1 MSRDGHRASMDRV
14 RVGVVGLGK
23 WGRHHARIYHQL
35 PEADLCAV
43 VSPNPAEV
51 MEFATRYNTRGYLD
65 HRELIGR
72 VEAVSV
78 VAPTT
83 YHYPIARDLLE
94 AGIHVLVEKPITSRV
109 EEAEELIR
117 CARRAGCV
125 LLVGHVERFKPA
137 VECLL
142 SRAQDPLVVH
152 ARRVRPYQP
161 GRAMD
166 VGVVVDLMIHDIDVL
181 LALVR
186 SSVRSTWGIGAR
198 LYGDGEDV
206 AIAQLVLENGCVA
219 NLMASRVAQAKAAEI
234 EVTTPTECL
243 HLDYLRERL
252 TAWRPRHR
260 EEVPVRH
267 EEPLRVELR
276 HFLACVRG
284 EERPRVP
291 GEAGLEAL
299 AVAQRI
305 VSSLHLVGAA
315 VRV

>member
-1 MSRDGHRASMDRV
+1 MERV

-43 VSPNPAEV
+43 VSPNPTEV
-51 MEFATRYNTRGYLD
+51 VEFASRYNAAGYLD

-72 VEAVSV
+72 VEAASV

-125 LLVGHVERFKPA
+125 LLVGHVERFKPS
-137 VECLL
+137 VESLL
-142 SRAQDPLVVH
+142 ARARDPLVVN
-152 ARRVRPYQP
+152 ARRVRSYQP

-181 LALVR
+181 LALTR
-186 SSVRSTWGIGAR
+186 SSVRASWGVGAC
-198 LYGDGEDV
+198 LYGDQEDL
-206 AIAQLVLENGCVA
+206 AIAQLVLETGCVA
-219 NLMASRVAQAKAAEI
+219 NLMASRIAQAKAAEI
-234 EVTTPTECL
+234 EVITPTECL

-252 TAWRPRHR
+252 LVWRRHHR
-260 EEVPVRH
+260 EELPVRH
-267 EEPLRVELR
+267 EEPLRAELR

-284 EERPRVP
+284 TETPRVP

-299 AVAQRI
+299 VVAQRI
-305 VSSLHLVGAA
+305 ASSLHRVGLP

>member
-1 MSRDGHRASMDRV
+1 MDRV
-14 RVGVVGLGK
+14 RVGVVGLGR

-51 MEFATRYNTRGYLD
+51 MEFATRYNTAGYLD

-72 VEAVSV
+72 VEAASV

-117 CARRAGCV
+117 CARRTGRV

-142 SRAQDPLVVH
+142 ARVRDPILVQ

-181 LALVR
+181 LALTG
-186 SSVRSTWGIGAR
+186 SSVRSIWAVGAR
-198 LYGDGEDV
+198 LYSDVEDV

-219 NLMASRVAQAKAAEI
+219 NLMASRVAQGKAAEM
-234 EVTTPTECL
+234 EVTTPGEYL

-252 TAWRPRHR
+252 TVWRRYHR
-260 EEVPVRH
+260 EEVPVRQ
-267 EEPLRVELR
+267 EEPLRAELR

-284 EERPRVP
+284 EQMPRVP

-299 AVAQRI
+299 VVAQRI
-305 VSSLHLVGAA
+305 VSSLHLVSAP